1 MSTLPPMVPIKM
13 VKRDKVTGKPVALH
27 FYQTFGTVIV
37 SPYATCLISYNTV
50 RRLGRGPWSVDG
62 QVVMEDGYSAT
73 RYEFLGRWHNAI
85 ALYDHHQHL
94 TGYYCDIQRPLR
106 WSEAETT
113 WWAEDLYLD
122 VWVWPDGR
130 YTILDEQELV
140 VAELRGWIR
149 PELAQKA
156 RQELQKLIRIIET
169 GQFPAVLF

>member
-27 FYQTFGTVIV
+27 FYQAFGAVIV

-85 ALYDHHQHL
+85 AFYDRQQRL
-94 TGYYCDIQRPLR
+94 TGYYCDIQRPLQ
-106 WSEAETT
+106 WDSSEQT

-122 VWVWPDGR
+122 VWVWPDGS
-130 YTILDEQELV
+130 YTILDEEELTA
-140 VAELRGWIR
+140 AEHKGWIGPDMAER
-149 PELAQKA
+149 AREELA
-156 RQELQKLIRIIET
+156 KLIAMIET
-169 GQFPAVLF
+169 GRFPEMLF